1 MRANHAK
8 KVNACI
14 YLIGL
19 RKKHVSANDIKV
31 AANKF
36 QLAYDTTERAWKNFT
51 ETGGKVVDRNDLY
64 HATKVTFLI
73 NNLANAKSKFKRSTK
88 RRVVSFDEAKAI
100 ISEYMTTNI
109 NSRELSVKHNIS
121 INQFYE
127 WLRELE
133 VKGTLLGVK
142 ILDTQKYAKVSVVDA
157 VWLKKKPKSQ
167 RYSIRTLSYT
177 EKEALRRVG
186 DVLQIYL
193 K

>member
-109 NSRELSVKHNIS
+109 NSRELSVKHDIS